1 MQFKIQQVFMR
12 LYLLSLLFFCSQ
24 ICFAQEPTKYQLAP
38 CGTLPAIAPMLEN
51 YRSHPESFAGERSSD
66 TLYVA
71 LQLHLLAKDN
81 GVGRISTER
90 LLDAFCRLNADYAAS
105 NIRFYSKYDWHLID
119 STAWYMHDSITEGID
134 MMLANNI
141 PDALNIYFASNV
153 AGNCGY
159 NLPYGGVAIA
169 HGCAGAGDHTWAH
182 EIGHAL
188 SLPHP
193 FLGWE
198 GKTYSP
204 ANPTPDTLTY
214 DYTHFHDTLDLT
226 PAPLDTTVSERLDGS
241 NCAVAADRICDT
253 QADYL
258 SYRWECNDQN
268 QSIAVQTDINGA
280 SFRSD
285 GTLYM
290 SYALD
295 GCQSRFSNEQIAIMR
310 ATLETEKQIWLTEN
324 PPVAEISGPVTLQFP
339 INEQQAPPIG
349 ALAQW
354 SSVPGATHYLIQV
367 SLLQSFIA
375 KAVDMVVT
383 DTNVVLPNL
392 LPNKKY
398 YWRVRPFNNWSTCV
412 PFTATGVFNT
422 TAIVSATEPEN
433 DGWRCYPT
441 LLSPGQFM
449 YLEFPATWVNHPVK
463 YAVYDAAGRA
473 VWQNSTLPAYNQT
486 VLHLPMEN
494 WPAGVY
500 RLRATGETG
509 LKWQTVV
516 VGR

>member
-1 MQFKIQQVFMR
+1 MR
-12 LYLLSLLFFCSQ
+12 LSVLSLLLFSLQ
-24 ICFAQEPTKYQLAP
+24 VCFAQEPTKYELAP
-38 CGTLPAIAPMLEN
+38 CGTQPVIAPMLEN
-51 YRSHPESFAGERSSD
+51 YRSHPEAFAGERSSD
-66 TLYVA
+66 TLFVA

-81 GVGRISTER
+81 GIGRISPER
-90 LLDAFCRLNADYAAS
+90 LLDAFCRLNADYAYS

-119 STAWYMHDSITEGID
+119 STGWYMHDTITEGID

-159 NLPYGGVAIA
+159 NLPYAGVAVA
-169 HGCAGAGDHTWAH
+169 NGCAGPADHTWAH

-198 GKTYSP
+198 GKTYNSI
-204 ANPTPDTLTY
+204 NPTPDTLTY
-214 DYTHFHDTLDLT
+214 NYTHFHDTLDLV

-253 QADYL
+253 QADFL
-258 SYRWECNDQN
+258 SYRWECDAQN
-268 QSIAVQTDINGA
+268 RSIALQTDVNGE

-285 GTLYM
+285 GTLFM
-290 SYALD
+290 SYAAD

-310 ATLETEKQIWLTEN
+310 ATLETEKQAWLTDN
-324 PPVAEISGPVTLQFP
+324 PPAVEVEGPVTLQFP
-339 INEQQAPPIG
+339 INLQQAPPVG
-349 ALAQW
+349 AMAQW
-354 SSVPGATHYLIQV
+354 SSSPGATHYLIQV

-383 DTNVVLPNL
+383 DTNIILPNL
-392 LPNKKY
+392 LANKKY

-412 PFTATGVFNT
+412 PFTETGVFNT
-422 TAIVSATEPEN
+422 TDFVSATEPEN

-441 LLSPGQFM
+441 LLTAGQFM
-449 YLEFPATWVNHPVK
+449 SVELPAAWVNHPVK
-463 YAVYDAAGRA
+463 FAVYDAAGRSL
-473 VWQNSTLPAYNQT
+473 WQQSTSPVYNQT
-486 VLHLPMEN
+486 ILNLPSEN

-500 RLRATGETG
+500 RLSAIGATG
-509 LKWQTVV
+509 LKSETIVV
-516 VGR
+516 AK